1 MKPRVLAPLLR
12 KLADDYPIVTVT
24 GPRQSGKTT
33 LCRGVFPDKP
43 YVSLEPLD
51 RRQYAIDDPRG
62 FLDEYRRGAVIDEV
76 QNAPDLA
83 SYLQEAV
90 DDDPTPGR
98 FILTGSRHFG
108 LSQSISQSL
117 AGRAAILHLQ
127 PLSLDERRFFTTSD
141 DELFPVLF
149 SGGYPRIHEHR
160 LDPARWL
167 TDYVATYV
175 ERDVR
180 QLSNIGDLGVFTQFL
195 QLCAA
200 RTGQEVNLSALGADA
215 GISHNTVK
223 AWLGVLEASFLV
235 FQCPSWQRN
244 LRKQLVK
251 APKLHFIDSG
261 LACHLLGIRNPE
273 QLRHHPLRGPLFESW
288 VAAEIYKHRAHRGLP
303 PNLRHFRESRG
314 LEVDILVED
323 GLALTAVEVKSGAT
337 VDRSFLKPL
346 ERFRDLLAP
355 YPELSLCARLVHGG
369 EGYQRRT
376 AAEVIGWREM
386 AAVEW

>member
-1 MKPRVLAPLLR
+1 MKPRVLVPLLQ
-12 KLADDYPIVTVT
+12 KLAGDYPIVTVT

-62 FLDEYRRGAVIDEV
+62 FLNEFRRGAVIDEV

-117 AGRAAILHLQ
+117 AGRTAILHLL
-127 PLSLDERRFFTTSD
+127 PLSLDERRAFPTSD

-167 TDYVATYV
+167 ADYVATYV

-180 QLSNIGDLGVFTQFL
+180 QLSNIGDLGAFTQFL

-235 FQCPSWQRN
+235 FRCPAWQRN

-261 LACHLLGIRNPE
+261 LVCHLLGIRNPE

-346 ERFRDLLAP
+346 EQFRSLLAQHR
-355 YPELSLCARLVHGG
+355 ELSVTARLIHGG
-369 EGYQRRT
+369 EGKQRR
-376 AAEVIGWREM
+376 AVAEVIGWREL
-386 AAVEW
+386 ASVDW